1 MIAAPVIPFG
11 KVDQLPAHTGRPR
24 DARQFAQSA
33 RHLPMM
39 VAIRKL
45 GRRFARRYQARGAHE
60 RRFRSNPV
68 PSSAAHTSARLAGSG
83 TALGVT
89 VSVCSRT
96 SAPQCRQFA
105 GGDRRCHEPRPMSQ
119 QETKPFSDRCGMR
132 PDQKPVRRIRE
143 ISDQY
148 PVEAGTFVNAGCL
161 GDNLRIKRRSGRRDD
176 LRRDP
181 WRNPADHFHRH
192 GDIFLN

>member
-1 MIAAPVIPFG
+1 MVKRRRLGPDPAQHREILCGAAI
-11 KVDQLPAHTGRPR
+11 TGRMVGPVAVFGLIR
-24 DARQFAQSA
+24 VASAGDDVHRQPA
-33 RHLPMM
+33 
-39 VAIRKL
+39 
-45 GRRFARRYQARGAHE
+45 
-60 RRFRSNPV
+60 
-68 PSSAAHTSARLAGSG
+68 LAE
-83 TALGVT
+83 LV
-89 VSVCSRT
+89 
-96 SAPQCRQFA
+96 QCRQFA

-148 PVEAGTFVNAGCL
+148 PVEAGMFVNAGCL

-192 GDIFLN
+192 GDMFLN